1 MFKIIN
7 LWSVMGPSM
16 EGSATDYVPA
26 FRLRGT
32 SVTLGGQKI
41 LNDIDLEVRQG
52 EVMAV
57 VGPSGAGKSTL
68 LRCLN
73 RLNEI
78 SSGDVEFKGTPLRTL
93 DPLDLRRRVGMVF
106 QIPVMFEGSVKENI
120 DYATSLGGPEAAA
133 EELLVRVGLD
143 PSFLNKN
150 AANLSVGEQQR
161 LCLARALVNQPE
173 VLLMDEPTASL
184 DPFNTR
190 LVEDL
195 ILELC
200 AQGLTII
207 LVSHNMAQARRVG
220 DRVALLKEGRMVTV
234 LPRDDFFSSYGEEG
248 AW

>member
-1 MFKIIN
+1 
-7 LWSVMGPSM
+7 M
-16 EGSATDYVPA
+16 EGSTKDDVPA

-32 SVTLGGQKI
+32 SVTLGGLEI
-41 LNDIDLEVRQG
+41 IRSVDLEVKRG

-78 SSGDVEFKGTPLRTL
+78 SSGDVEYMGKPLRTL

-106 QIPVMFEGSVKENI
+106 QIPVIFEGSVKENI
-120 DYATSLGGPEAAA
+120 EYATALGGPEADA

-150 AANLSVGEQQR
+150 AATLSVGEQQR
-161 LCLARALVNQPE
+161 LCLARALVNGPE

-184 DPFNTR
+184 DPVSTR
-190 LVEDL
+190 LVEEL
-195 ILELC
+195 MLELR

-220 DRVALLKEGRMVTV
+220 DRVALMKEGRIVTV
-234 LPRDDFFSSYGEEG
+234 LPRDDFFSLYGEEG

>member
-1 MFKIIN
+1 
-7 LWSVMGPSM
+7 M

>member
-1 MFKIIN
+1 
-7 LWSVMGPSM
+7 
-16 EGSATDYVPA
+16 
-26 FRLRGT
+26 
-32 SVTLGGQKI
+32 
-41 LNDIDLEVRQG
+41 EVRQG